1 MARLP
6 PRAIFF
12 DVGGTLVRP
21 RVPIPEVMV
30 EELAACGVEIHP
42 RGTGTLARAL
52 ETETRRR
59 ARHGAPFTFPL
70 ERSRQHWLGLYRS
83 CLRRACDQG
92 TADRVARA
100 VHARLSSPAG
110 YELYPD
116 ALPALGALAGSHRL
130 GIISNWEAWLPEL
143 LARLGVAHLF
153 DHVIASGVIGAEKPS
168 ALVFAAARDAAGLRP
183 EQIVYVGDSVADD
196 VDGAAKAGMQP
207 VLLDRSGNAPPG
219 LAVPVISS
227 LEQLPS
233 MVANFDENRLSGADA
248 LAERFDH

>member
-1 MARLP
+1 MASLP

-21 RVPIPEVMV
+21 RLPIADVMV
-30 EELAACGVEIHP
+30 EELTACGVEIAP
-42 RGTGTLARAL
+42 RGVGTLARTL
-52 ETETRRR
+52 ERESRRR
-59 ARHGAPFTFPL
+59 ARHGEPFTFPL

-83 CLRRACDQG
+83 CLRRVCDLG

-100 VHARLSSPAG
+100 VHGRLSSPAG
-110 YELYPD
+110 YELYAD
-116 ALPALGALAGSHRL
+116 ALPALRALAGAHRL

-153 DHVIASGVIGAEKPS
+153 DPVIASGVIGAEKPS
-168 ALVFAAARDAAGLRP
+168 ARIFGAARDAVGLRP
-183 EQIVYVGDSVADD
+183 QQIVYVGDSVADD
-196 VDGAAKAGMQP
+196 MDGAAKAGMRP

-219 LAVPVISS
+219 LAVPMISS

-233 MVANFDENRLSGADA
+233 LLATLAENRLGADA
-248 LAERFDH
+248 LAQRFDH